1 MGEQRDPSDIAE
13 LKRQM
18 KEGKSN
24 ILVAVRV
31 RPLSYN
37 EKLISDH
44 ETISVD
50 NNKVVSLNDPQFLMN
65 PNDVIVL

>member
-1 MGEQRDPSDIAE
+1 MGDRDPADVAE

-50 NNKVVSLNDPQFLMN
+50 NNKVVSLNDPQFIMN
-65 PNDVIVL
+65 ANDVASI